1 MINACES
8 SHRDARGGG
17 RGGGRVPV
25 SVISKTDT
33 SSVEE
38 DFKEMCLSLV
48 SESVANQNSLEQ
60 SPHFFH
66 SSQQ

>member
-1 MINACES
+1 MPVSQATG
-8 SHRDARGGG
+8 ARGAG
-17 RGGGRVPV
+17 GGGRVPV

-33 SSVEE
+33 SGVEE